1 MTLSLVI
8 GYTAAFL
15 GTICWIPQAV
25 LVWKTKDTKSLSLVT
40 NLMFLATVILWL
52 IYGLMIMD
60 WPLIIANL
68 VSTTAMVSIVAAK
81 LKFK

>member
-1 MTLSLVI
+1 MTLSLAI

-40 NLMFLATVILWL
+40 NLMFLATFSLTITVGIVLL
-52 IYGLMIMD
+52 VVHVD
-60 WPLIIANL
+60 FQHIIF
-68 VSTTAMVSIVAAK
+68 
-81 LKFK
+81 LKKIH

>member
-1 MTLSLVI
+1 M
-8 GYTAAFL
+8 
-15 GTICWIPQAV
+15 
-25 LVWKTKDTKSLSLVT
+25 WKTKDTKSLSLVT
-40 NLMFLATVILWL
+40 NLMFLATAILWL
-52 IYGLMIMD
+52 IYGLMIVD